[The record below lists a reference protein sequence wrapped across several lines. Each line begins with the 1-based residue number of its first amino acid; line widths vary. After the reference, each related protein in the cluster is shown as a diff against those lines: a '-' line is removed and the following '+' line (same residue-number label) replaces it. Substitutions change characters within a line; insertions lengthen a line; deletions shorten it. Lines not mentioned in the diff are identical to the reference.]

1 MTDPSTSQADGK
13 APRQWQ
19 DAPNLSD
26 EERRVAEALKAA
38 AEAMLA
44 IPEDQKMP
52 FANPD
57 KFHGPI
63 GFLENGLP
71 SGGVAAHAPQ
81 PHRSWTFN
89 AAEKALLLQAIGAAP
104 PDDDAAAALPAQD
117 TAAARRDL
125 ARRGL
130 LTERGPDPEL
140 AAALLTTAQPDATIA
155 AAITRSDQP
164 ARQVTV
170 HQRQDQATIHWTGAD
185 GHQRLDLYPA
195 QQAGAG
201 LWRYVAFDLNEL
213 LPSRPGP
220 PARSARRAAS
230 AAIYRVTLTG
240 ENLRTGRVATFGWF
254 IGDDIL
260 WMVRPA
266 PADKEPSPEPQAEPA
281 DYPALEAA
289 LVGFCQQVIE
299 GDEA

>member
-1 MTDPSTSQADGK
+1 MTDPHTPQADEK

-26 EERRVAEALKAA
+26 EERRLMEELKAA

-44 IPEDQKMP
+44 IPDDQKIP

-57 KFHGPI
+57 KLYGPI

-89 AAEKALLLQAIGAAP
+89 AADKTLWLQAIGAAS
-104 PDDDAAAALPAQD
+104 PDDDAGTELSAQDVAAAQ
-117 TAAARRDL
+117 RHL

-130 LTERGPDPEL
+130 LAERGSDPEL
-140 AAALLTTAQPDATIA
+140 AAALLTTAQPDAAIA
-155 AAITRSDQP
+155 AAITRSDRP
-164 ARQVTV
+164 ARQVMMY
-170 HQRQDQATIHWTGAD
+170 QRQEQAIIQWTGAD
-185 GHQRLDLYPA
+185 GHQHLDLYPA

-213 LPSRPGP
+213 LPPRPGP

-266 PADKEPSPEPQAEPA
+266 PAGEEPSPEPQAEPA

-289 LVGFCQQVIE
+289 LAGFCQQIIE

>member
-1 MTDPSTSQADGK
+1 MTDPHTAQADEK

-44 IPEDQKMP
+44 IPEDQKIP

-57 KFHGPI
+57 RFHGPI

-81 PHRSWTFN
+81 PRRSWAFN
-89 AAEKALLLQAIGAAP
+89 AAERALLLQAIGAPP
-104 PDDDAAAALPAQD
+104 PDDDATALPAQD
-117 TAAARRDL
+117 VAAARRSL

-130 LTERGPDPEL
+130 LAEHGPDPEL
-140 AAALLTTAQPDATIA
+140 AAALLATAQPDATIA
-155 AAITRSDQP
+155 AAITRRDRP

-170 HQRQDQATIHWTGAD
+170 HQRQEQAVIHWTGAD
-185 GHQRLDLYPA
+185 GHQHFDLYPA

-213 LPSRPGP
+213 LPPRPGA

-240 ENLRTGRVATFGWF
+240 ENLRAGRVATFDWF
-254 IGDDIL
+254 IGDDHL

-266 PADKEPSPEPQAEPA
+266 PADEAPSPEPQAEPL

-289 LVGFCQQVIE
+289 LVDFCQQVVA
-299 GDEA
+299 GSDT